1 MNDSHASLL
10 PLSRSGPGGLLRAEG
25 FVVSSVFFRLTGL
38 PLLLASS
45 SASASAF
52 TRASAC
58 AVWSVTSYMNI
69 ASISSLL
76 KLMTSGLGPS
86 TI

>member
-1 MNDSHASLL
+1 MKDSHASLL
-10 PLSRSGPGGLLRAEG
+10 PLSGSEPGEPLRAEG
-25 FVVSSVFFRLTGL
+25 LVVSSVFFRLTGL

-52 TRASAC
+52 AYASAC
-58 AVWSVTSYMNI
+58 AVWSVTSSMNI
-69 ASISSLL
+69 ASISSML
-76 KLMTSGLGPS
+76 KSITSGLGPS